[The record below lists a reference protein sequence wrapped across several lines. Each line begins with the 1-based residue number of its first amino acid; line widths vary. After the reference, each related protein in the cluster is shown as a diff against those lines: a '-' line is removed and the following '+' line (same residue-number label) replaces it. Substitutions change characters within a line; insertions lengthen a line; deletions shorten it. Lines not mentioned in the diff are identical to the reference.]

1 MMDDVMLLLPAD
13 LSMRASRLTSDL
25 GLHHGP
31 LSVLQLDVSAVLS
44 LAVFRGV
51 ERWKSINFMLPHW
64 GRARVSPFA
73 RSLEAGQVA
82 VSIHVP
88 SWLLARVDEI
98 AHYENLSRGGA
109 PTDLETPL
117 YALYKDLSRG
127 DTLNYLIDLGIRE
140 MMYEIG

>member
-1 MMDDVMLLLPAD
+1 MDDLMLLLPVD
-13 LSMRASRLTSDL
+13 LSTRASRLTSDL
-25 GLHHGP
+25 ELHHGP
-31 LSVLQLDVSAVLS
+31 LAVLHLETEAVLS

-51 ERWKSINFMLPHW
+51 ERWKTINFMLPHW

-98 AHYENLSRGGA
+98 AHYE
-109 PTDLETPL
+109 
-117 YALYKDLSRG
+117 DLSRG
-127 DTLNYLIDLGIRE
+127 DTFNYLIDLGIRE

>member
-1 MMDDVMLLLPAD
+1 MDGLMLLLPTD
-13 LSMRASRLTSDL
+13 LSTRASILTSDL
-25 GLHHGP
+25 ELHHGP
-31 LSVLQLDVSAVLS
+31 LAVLHLETEAVLS

-51 ERWKSINFMLPHW
+51 ERWKSINHMLPHW

-98 AHYENLSRGGA
+98 AHYE
-109 PTDLETPL
+109 
-117 YALYKDLSRG
+117 DLSRG
-127 DTLNYLIDLGIRE
+127 DALNYLIDLGIRE

>member
-1 MMDDVMLLLPAD
+1 
-13 LSMRASRLTSDL
+13 
-25 GLHHGP
+25 
-31 LSVLQLDVSAVLS
+31 
-44 LAVFRGV
+44 
-51 ERWKSINFMLPHW
+51 
-64 GRARVSPFA
+64 
-73 RSLEAGQVA
+73 
-82 VSIHVP
+82 VP

>member
-1 MMDDVMLLLPAD
+1 MDDIMLLLPGD
-13 LSMRASRLTSDL
+13 LSKRASILTSDL
-25 GLHHGP
+25 ELHHGP
-31 LSVLQLDVSAVLS
+31 LAVLHLKTEAVLS

-51 ERWKSINFMLPHW
+51 ERWKAINHMLPHW

-73 RSLEAGQVA
+73 RSLDAGKVA

-98 AHYENLSRGGA
+98 AHYENLSRGA
-109 PTDLETPL
+109 
-117 YALYKDLSRG
+117 
-127 DTLNYLIDLGIRE
+127 TLNYLIDLGIRE